1 MSLKRNIFANYLGT
15 GTIVLAPILALP
27 CYLLELGPK
36 QFGLIGFI
44 ATLQA
49 LLGLLDAGMSQVLLH
64 EIAVRFDHTNNGRS
78 RAAHLLIGFERVY
91 WFFALLIGC
100 VVILLAD
107 TIATHWLNLNGLPVA
122 TGRYAIYGAAAIFV
136 AQFPGSIYRSL
147 LVGAQ
152 AQVALN
158 GIMIAGALLRH
169 TGGVV
174 MVLIW
179 PSLLTYLIWHV
190 AIALIET
197 YVRGYFAWSVLQLKR
212 SQVTWNVEQLRP
224 LWPMVAG
231 MSVSTLLGALT
242 LQVDRIVLS
251 YMVSI
256 EQFGYYA
263 IAATVAMGSLQLIHP
278 LTQALLPRAIQF
290 RNDPVRLRSL
300 SIKLMGSIAL
310 LIGLAFIIF
319 ATIGRWLLEVWLR
332 SPEAVNVIYPL
343 LTILL
348 IGTVLNA
355 FYNVGYLNWLVH
367 KKIQRV
373 FQVNAL
379 SLVLSVLLIPPL
391 VSSLGIK
398 GAATGWLAINLIGFI
413 FSLEWIKR

>member
-1 MSLKRNIFANYLGT
+1 
-15 GTIVLAPILALP
+15 
-27 CYLLELGPK
+27 
-36 QFGLIGFI
+36 
-44 ATLQA
+44 
-49 LLGLLDAGMSQVLLH
+49 
-64 EIAVRFDHTNNGRS
+64 
-78 RAAHLLIGFERVY
+78 
-91 WFFALLIGC
+91 
-100 VVILLAD
+100 
-107 TIATHWLNLNGLPVA
+107 
-122 TGRYAIYGAAAIFV
+122 
-136 AQFPGSIYRSL
+136 
-147 LVGAQ
+147 
-152 AQVALN
+152 
-158 GIMIAGALLRH
+158 
-169 TGGVV
+169 
-174 MVLIW
+174 
-179 PSLLTYLIWHV
+179 
-190 AIALIET
+190 
-197 YVRGYFAWSVLQLKR
+197 
-212 SQVTWNVEQLRP
+212 
-224 LWPMVAG
+224 
-231 MSVSTLLGALT
+231 
-242 LQVDRIVLS
+242 
-251 YMVSI
+251 MVSI

-278 LTQALLPRAIQF
+278 LIQALLPRAIQF

-300 SIKLMGSIAL
+300 SIKLMRSIAL

-348 IGTVLNA
+348 IGTALNA

-379 SLVLSVLLIPPL
+379 SLVISVLLIPPL